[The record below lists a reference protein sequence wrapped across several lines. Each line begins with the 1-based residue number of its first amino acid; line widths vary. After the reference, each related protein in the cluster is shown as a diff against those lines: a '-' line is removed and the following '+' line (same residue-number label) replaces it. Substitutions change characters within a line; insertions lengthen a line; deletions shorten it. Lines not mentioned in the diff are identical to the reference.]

1 MAREMMYANALRQD
15 PSPQP
20 EMLGT
25 GTAAAAGKAIQDRGY
40 KLHTAEAAAMGE
52 TPMTYEQ
59 WKAGQ

>member
-1 MAREMMYANALRQD
+1 MAFENVYANMLRQD
-15 PSPQP
+15 PTPSP

-25 GTAAAAGKAIQDRGY
+25 GMAAGAGKDIQDRGY
-40 KLHTAEAAAMGE
+40 KLHVAESEAMGE